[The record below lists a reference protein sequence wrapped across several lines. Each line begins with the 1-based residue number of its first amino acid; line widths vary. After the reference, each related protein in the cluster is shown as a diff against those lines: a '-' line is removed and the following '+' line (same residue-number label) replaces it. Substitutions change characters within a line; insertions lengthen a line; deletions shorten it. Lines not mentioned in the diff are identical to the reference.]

1 LQDKLP
7 KDDKRDEREKR
18 VPVFMAYCK
27 AGSYYP
33 DGCYAVCV
41 ADRVMLHRQPWVGEV
56 DGKREELDIPVTEYT
71 QFEGGDGLMD
81 KLGGGNEIRA
91 AQIGHLLAYM
101 DQFTNR
107 KRYIPINSILQS
119 KSNQL
124 MMGTD
129 IPINP
134 GGEPKFEEIPDF
146 PQAPLETF
154 TLMTDEMNDESG
166 MQETAQGTQSPD
178 VNSGI
183 QASVIVQQAQAGLT
197 DVRQN
202 TERAWVRGCRIVLQL
217 ARVTYTVPQQIDW
230 EGEDG
235 KYRQKWWTGADL
247 KSAVD
252 IKLKRGSLS
261 MMNPGQKMM
270 LGMQLAQLGPLSPFA
285 TQPELFQELIAN
297 SLGPS
302 VGIRDDEQRM
312 RIKRQ
317 IAQWTDGPP
326 EGWQPPQ
333 APMMPDPMTGQPVPA
348 TQPDPMT
355 GQPVPVPPPVDPYLA
370 SIWEPLPTDELQDIA
385 TVRLGELKRFMASTR
400 YTRWP
405 PEWRLGVDQEFEHM
419 KQAAG
424 VMTVMEQQQMQQQ
437 QMQQQAQMQ
446 QDQQAQ
452 QQQQQE
458 ADGHAKSQEQE
469 KASQAE
475 EAKHRAEQESKAQE
489 RQDKMAMQ
497 DRQFAHEKEV
507 AAMSAKP
514 KNFQIQRD
522 PSGRMV
528 GVQGA

>member
-1 LQDKLP
+1 
-7 KDDKRDEREKR
+7 
-18 VPVFMAYCK
+18 
-27 AGSYYP
+27 
-33 DGCYAVCV
+33 
-41 ADRVMLHRQPWVGEV
+41 
-56 DGKREELDIPVTEYT
+56 
-71 QFEGGDGLMD
+71 
-81 KLGGGNEIRA
+81 
-91 AQIGHLLAYM
+91 
-101 DQFTNR
+101 
-107 KRYIPINSILQS
+107 
-119 KSNQL
+119 
-124 MMGTD
+124 
-129 IPINP
+129 
-134 GGEPKFEEIPDF
+134 
-146 PQAPLETF
+146 
-154 TLMTDEMNDESG
+154 
-166 MQETAQGTQSPD
+166 
-178 VNSGI
+178 
-183 QASVIVQQAQAGLT
+183 
-197 DVRQN
+197 
-202 TERAWVRGCRIVLQL
+202 
-217 ARVTYTVPQQIDW
+217 
-230 EGEDG
+230 
-235 KYRQKWWTGADL
+235 
-247 KSAVD
+247 
-252 IKLKRGSLS
+252 
-261 MMNPGQKMM
+261 
-270 LGMQLAQLGPLSPFA
+270 
-285 TQPELFQELIAN
+285 
-297 SLGPS
+297 
-302 VGIRDDEQRM
+302 
-312 RIKRQ
+312 
-317 IAQWTDGPP
+317 
-326 EGWQPPQ
+326 
-333 APMMPDPMTGQPVPA
+333 
-348 TQPDPMT
+348 MT